1 MGRGRS
7 SLGVVILA
15 LVLVCCDAF
24 HQPLLLWRWRPGFST
39 PLAFRGDLRKQGEC
53 GGREGRSTLAVAGAK
68 MEGFSGSAGSKK
80 VAVVGAGAVGLY
92 YGARLREAGHDVSFL
107 ARSDAQ
113 QRALVGG
120 SGLRVWGWFFDGI
133 VVFDSWSNRS
143 SLAAMHDSSAVAHTD

>member
-39 PLAFRGDLRKQGEC
+39 PLAFRGDLHLFKIKQGEC
-53 GGREGRSTLAVAGAK
+53 GGREERSTLAVAGAK

-113 QRALVGG
+113 QRELVGG
-120 SGLRVWGWFFDGI
+120 SGLLRVC
-133 VVFDSWSNRS
+133 N
-143 SLAAMHDSSAVAHTD
+143 A